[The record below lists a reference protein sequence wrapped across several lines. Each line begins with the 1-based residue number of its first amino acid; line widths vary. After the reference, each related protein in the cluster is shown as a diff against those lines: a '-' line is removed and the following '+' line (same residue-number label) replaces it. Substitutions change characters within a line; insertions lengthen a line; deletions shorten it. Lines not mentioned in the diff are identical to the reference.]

1 MLQTNVL
8 LLDEHRSAP
17 PELLKALDSVGAV
30 VRIRTPADVLV
41 VQHGQ
46 LPATEVLLAY
56 AGLSPHT
63 VRAVARRLDDEG
75 QRPTV
80 VAFAEHDLHLLGSHI
95 HAGSDYLVP
104 PFYPDL
110 VRARLR
116 DCHERANF
124 TRTMEDVTARA
135 ELLSYER
142 ELEIGREIQMGF
154 LPDSLPNPD
163 GWEIHVRFRPAR
175 TVAGDFY
182 DVFELVNNRRLALVV
197 ADVCDKGV
205 GAALFMALIRSLL
218 RHTAEQS
225 GLQSL
230 IAADLL
236 GEDAGWGEQ
245 SRAIPVVGATPLLNA
260 VVGTNNYLTRNHI
273 RQGYFATMFFGVLD
287 PLTGNLVYIN
297 GGHNPPV
304 LVSGEGKDPVLL
316 EPTGPAVGVIPDGT
330 FSLGYA
336 QIGPGDTLFVYT
348 DGVTEARSMSG
359 RFFGD
364 DQMLAELARAAVR
377 GEELLDHMDGVLSEF
392 VGPSEQSDDI
402 TMMAVHWRLP
412 EEHRAGGTEGKDGT
426 GGSATAGDRLHHG
439 HQDDH

>member
-1 MLQTNVL
+1 MKVL
-8 LLDEHRSAP
+8 LLDEHRHAP
-17 PELLKALDSVGAV
+17 PALAEALQTVGAD
-30 VRIRTPADVLV
+30 VRVRTPGDVLTMPT
-41 VQHGQ
+41 GE
-46 LPATEVLLAY
+46 LPDTQVLLAH
-56 AGLSPHT
+56 AGLSPHS

-75 QRPTV
+75 QQPTV
-80 VAFAEHDLHLLGSHI
+80 VAFAEHDLHLLGGHVN
-95 HAGSDYLVP
+95 AGSEYLVP
-104 PFYPDL
+104 PFHPEL

-116 DCHERANF
+116 SCHERLEIS
-124 TRTMEDVTARA
+124 RTIEDVAATA
-135 ELLSYER
+135 ELLGYER
-142 ELEIGREIQMGF
+142 ELEIGREIQLGF
-154 LPDSLPNPD
+154 LPDSLPEPD
-163 GWEIHVRFRPAR
+163 DWEISVRFRPAR

-182 DVFELVNNRRLALVV
+182 DVFELANRRRLALVV

-236 GEDAGWGEQ
+236 GEETAGVWQEQ

-304 LVSGEGKDPVLL
+304 LVSASGGEPVLL
-316 EPTGPAVGVIPDGT
+316 EPTGPAVGVIPDVS

-336 QIGPGDTLFVYT
+336 QVSPGDTLFVYT
-348 DGVTEARSMSG
+348 DGVTEARSPSG
-359 RFFGD
+359 RFFGE
-364 DQMLAELARAAVR
+364 DQMLKHLTATAVR
-377 GEELLDHMDGVLSEF
+377 GEELLDHMDGALGEF
-392 VGPSEQSDDI
+392 VGPAEQSDDI
-402 TMMAVHWRLP
+402 TMLAVHWRP
-412 EEHRAGGTEGKDGT
+412 P
-426 GGSATAGDRLHHG
+426 ATDPASD
-439 HQDDH
+439 

>member
-1 MLQTNVL
+1 MVRNVL
-8 LLDEHRSAP
+8 VLDEHRNAP
-17 PELLKALDSVGAV
+17 LELLRALESLGAE
-30 VRIRTPADVLV
+30 VRINTPGDVLATPR
-41 VQHGQ
+41 GE
-46 LPATEVLLAY
+46 LPGTDVLLTY

-63 VRAVARRLDDEG
+63 VKSVARRLNDEG
-75 QRPTV
+75 RWPTV
-80 VAFAEHDLHLLGSHI
+80 VAYAEYDLHLLGNHI

-116 DCHERANF
+116 DCHEHAAF
-124 TRTMEDVTARA
+124 SRTMEDVAAHA
-135 ELLSYER
+135 ELISYER

-154 LPDSLPNPD
+154 LPDSLPSPD
-163 GWEIHVRFRPAR
+163 DWEINVRFRPAR
-175 TVAGDFY
+175 DVAGDFY
-182 DVFELVNNRRLALVV
+182 DVFELVNRRRIALVV

-236 GEDAGWGEQ
+236 ADELTVREEQ

-273 RQGYFATMFFGVLD
+273 RQGYFATMFFAVLD
-287 PLTGNLVYIN
+287 PATGNLVYIN

-304 LVSGEGKDPVLL
+304 VVSADGGEPVLL
-316 EPTGPAVGVIPDGT
+316 EPTGPAVGVIPDVT

-336 QIGPGDTLFVYT
+336 QISPGDTLFIYT
-348 DGVTEARSMSG
+348 DGVTEARSVSG
-359 RFFGD
+359 EFLGD
-364 DQMLAELARAAVR
+364 EQMIKHLTNGPIR
-377 GEELLDHMDGVLSEF
+377 GGELLDHMDGALSEF
-392 VGPSEQSDDI
+392 VGPAEQSDDI
-402 TMMAVHWRLP
+402 TMMAVHWLAPDSGR
-412 EEHRAGGTEGKDGT
+412 T
-426 GGSATAGDRLHHG
+426 G
-439 HQDDH
+439 